1 MAELSDNT
9 NWFETDASNNKGPPN
24 GWPEGMMPSAVND
37 TARSDKGALKRFWDR
52 INPVQT
58 VVPASGIWTFVT
70 SNPAYPTA
78 YVDGE
83 VYSFTAGNI
92 SVGGDQFQ
100 VNALPAKPIWKR
112 IFVSPFWTPIIAQDI
127 FTSLRPQL
135 VYDTLLN
142 SGAGAFIL
150 LNPFVPIYGDGAG
163 GISVASN
170 VSASNVSAS
179 SVTVNGSGLA
189 VYVPA
194 GLIQTDYNGSSSG
207 GIAIRA
213 TGGAIESDY
222 AGGTAFYAPNGN
234 FVGVNITVSG
244 NGYKPGGGSWVA
256 TSDARLKEAVTDYS
270 AGLAKVMALR
280 PVAYC
285 YNGRGGSTRDGRRY
299 VGLVADEVEGVM
311 PEMVGTISELL
322 DPGDAAPSEIK
333 TLDTTALTFALV
345 NCVKELAARVASLE
359 ADVRD

>member
-1 MAELSDNT
+1 MADLSDNT

-24 GWPEGMMPSAVND
+24 GWPEGMMPSGVND
-37 TARSDKGALKRFWDR
+37 AARSDKGALKRFWNR
-52 INPVQT
+52 INPVNT
-58 VVPASGIWTFVT
+58 VTPSGGVWTFAT
-70 SNPAYPTA
+70 SNTAYPTS
-78 YVDGE
+78 YLQGE
-83 VYSFTAGNI
+83 IYSFIAGAT
-92 SVGGDQFQ
+92 STGGDQFQ
-100 VNALPAKPIWKR
+100 VNGLGLKPIVKVGPTDW
-112 IFVSPFWTPIIAQDI
+112 VPIVAGDI
-127 FTSLRPQL
+127 RSGMFQQFT
-135 VYDTLLN
+135 YDTGA
-142 SGAGAFIL
+142 SGGAGAFVL
-150 LNPFVPIYGDGAG
+150 LTPFVPISGDGAG
-163 GISVASN
+163 GI
-170 VSASNVSAS
+170 SASNVSAS

-333 TLDTTALTFALV
+333 TLDTTALIFALV
-345 NCVKELAARVASLE
+345 NCVKELATRITSLE
-359 ADVRD
+359 ADVRG

>member
-1 MAELSDNT
+1 MFQQFT
-9 NWFETDASNNKGPPN
+9 Y
-24 GWPEGMMPSAVND
+24 D
-37 TARSDKGALKRFWDR
+37 TG
-52 INPVQT
+52 
-58 VVPASGIWTFVT
+58 ASG
-70 SNPAYPTA
+70 
-78 YVDGE
+78 
-83 VYSFTAGNI
+83 
-92 SVGGDQFQ
+92 
-100 VNALPAKPIWKR
+100 
-112 IFVSPFWTPIIAQDI
+112 
-127 FTSLRPQL
+127 
-135 VYDTLLN
+135 
-142 SGAGAFIL
+142 GAGAFVL
-150 LNPFVPIYGDGAG
+150 LTPFVPISGDGAG
-163 GISVASN
+163 GI
-170 VSASNVSAS
+170 SASNVSAS

>member
-1 MAELSDNT
+1 
-9 NWFETDASNNKGPPN
+9 
-24 GWPEGMMPSAVND
+24 MMPSGVND
-37 TARSDKGALKRFWDR
+37 TARADKGALKRFWDR
-52 INPVQT
+52 INPVQYIT
-58 VVPASGIWTFVT
+58 PASGLFTFT
-70 SNPAYPTA
+70 TQNTAYPTA
-78 YVDGE
+78 YVNGE
-83 VYSFTAGNI
+83 LYTFSTSLNSI
-92 SVGGDQFQ
+92 GGDQFQ
-100 VNALPAKPIWKR
+100 VNSLGAKPILKVGAGGAV
-112 IFVSPFWTPIIAQDI
+112 IPIMAQDI
-127 FTSLRPQL
+127 AANHHTQ
-135 VYDTLLN
+135 VIYNTGLN
-142 SGAGAFIL
+142 GGSGAFVL
-150 LNPFVPIYGDGAG
+150 LNPFMPISGDGAG
-163 GISVASN
+163 GI
-170 VSASNVSAS
+170 SASNVSAS

-333 TLDTTALTFALV
+333 TLDTTALIFALV
-345 NCVKELAARVASLE
+345 NCVKELATRITSLE

>member
-1 MAELSDNT
+1 MADLSDNT
-9 NWFETDASNNKGPPN
+9 NWFETDASNNKASPN
-24 GWPEGMMPSAVND
+24 GWPEGMMPSGVND
-37 TARSDKGALKRFWDR
+37 TARGDKGALKRFWDR
-52 INPVQT
+52 INPVQGIA
-58 VVPASGIWTFVT
+58 PSGGVYTFVT
-70 SNPAYPTA
+70 SNTAYPTA
-78 YVDGE
+78 YVFGE
-83 VYSFTAGNI
+83 IYTFHAGANSI
-92 SVGGDQFQ
+92 GGDQFG
-100 VNALPAKPIWKR
+100 VNGLPLKPIYKLHSDSS
-112 IFVSPFWTPIIAQDI
+112 ITPIAANDI
-127 FTSLRPQL
+127 ITACAPQL
-135 VYDTLLN
+135 VYDGGLN
-142 SGAGAFIL
+142 AGAGGFWL
-150 LNPFVPIYGDGAG
+150 LNPFVPISGDGAG
-163 GISVASN
+163 GI
-170 VSASNVSAS
+170 SASNVSAS

-244 NGYKPGGGSWVA
+244 NGYKPGGGSWGA

-333 TLDTTALTFALV
+333 TLDTTSLIFALV
-345 NCVKELAARVASLE
+345 NCVKELATRITSLE
-359 ADVRD
+359 VDVRD